1 METLRSSSSVSPQPA
16 KVAIG
21 STSAGCMTAGDQL
34 YTREFFQMCL
44 AVALFMTGVALQ
56 FHFGQ
61 YMGFLGHGVDTI
73 GMVLSLSVVGTLL
86 IRLQI
91 GDWIDR
97 FGCRPVWLIGT
108 AIVAVTVGSI
118 QFVSQLWLI
127 VLLRMTSTMAT
138 ALAMTTVAVFAAN
151 VAPPRRRAES
161 IGTMGLA
168 GFVGMLIGPT
178 LGDLIFAG
186 ASDTI
191 TPYRVFFT
199 TSALLSLL
207 GGAVLLVVHVPSGSV
222 PRASQETISENRP
235 ASGAAQRAIIYEN
248 WPGWILLISVVFS
261 MVFCVQSLFLEGL
274 AEARGFMNIKL
285 FFLVYAPTAMTL
297 RLVFRRLPERIGRS
311 RTLLTGMMLFAMGL
325 ACLTEVSQSWHL
337 AIPGLLMGAGHCF
350 IFPSMV
356 DLAADRLPPERRGTG
371 TALVLGAGDVG
382 MLIGYWSLGELIET
396 YDFGVALWTLAGVVM
411 FAAFIFAVSR
421 WRQITGRRGQRRTSD
436 YIY

>member
-1 METLRSSSSVSPQPA
+1 MWV
-16 KVAIG
+16 
-21 STSAGCMTAGDQL
+21 
-34 YTREFFQMCL
+34 

-61 YMGFLGHGVDTI
+61 YMGFLGHGVDTL
-73 GMVLSLSVVGTLL
+73 GLVLSLSVIGTLA

-91 GDWIDR
+91 GYWIDR
-97 FGCRPVWLIGT
+97 FGCRPAWLVGT
-108 AIVAVTVGSI
+108 VIVALTIGSI

-178 LGDLIFAG
+178 VGDLIFAG
-186 ASDTI
+186 ESVTI
-191 TPYRVFFT
+191 TPYRIFFT

-207 GGAVLLVVHVPSGSV
+207 AGVVLLVVRAPSGSAFRV
-222 PRASQETISENRP
+222 SPIATAQHRP
-235 ASGAAQRAIIYEN
+235 ARGAAQRAIIYKH

-261 MVFCVQSLFLEGL
+261 MVFCVQSSFLERL
-274 AEARGFMNIKL
+274 AEARGFKDIKL
-285 FFLVYAPTAMTL
+285 FFLVYAPTAMAL
-297 RLVFRRLPERIGRS
+297 RLMFRRLPERIGRT
-311 RTLLTGMMLFAMGL
+311 RTLLAGMLLFSLGL
-325 ACLTEVSQSWHL
+325 ACLTSVSQAWHL
-337 AIPGLLMGAGHCF
+337 ALPGFLMGAGHCF

-356 DLAADRLPPERRGTG
+356 DLAADRLPPEKRGTG
-371 TALVLGAGDVG
+371 TSLVLGAGDVG
-382 MLIGYWSLGELIET
+382 MLIGYWSLGELIEN
-396 YDFGVALWTLAGVVM
+396 YDYGVALWTLTGTVM
-411 FAAFIFAVSR
+411 LGAIVFALSR
-421 WRQITGRRGQRRTSD
+421 WRQLIGRRGRRRTKD

>member
-1 METLRSSSSVSPQPA
+1 MANRRNVSGE
-16 KVAIG
+16 VF
-21 STSAGCMTAGDQL
+21 SDDRL
-34 YTREFFQMCL
+34 YTRDFFQMCA

-61 YMGFLGHGVDTI
+61 YMGFLGHGVDTL
-73 GMVLSLSVVGTLL
+73 GLVLSLSVIGTLA

-91 GDWIDR
+91 GYWIDR
-97 FGCRPVWLIGT
+97 FGCRPAWLIGT
-108 AIVAVTVGSI
+108 ALVAVTVGSI
-118 QFVSQLWLI
+118 QFVSQLWVI
-127 VLLRMTSTMAT
+127 VALRMTSSMAT

-151 VAPPRRRAES
+151 IAPPRRRAES

-186 ASDTI
+186 AADTI

-199 TSALLSLL
+199 TSAVLSLL
-207 GGAVLLVVHVPSGSV
+207 AGGVLLVVQAPSDAVDHDSAKPARGS
-222 PRASQETISENRP
+222 QP
-235 ASGAAQRAIIYEN
+235 ASGAAQRAIIYKH

-261 MVFCVQSLFLEGL
+261 MVFCVQSLFLERL
-274 AEARGFMNIKL
+274 AEIRGFKDIKL
-285 FFLVYAPTAMTL
+285 FFLVYAPTAMVL
-297 RLVFRRLPERIGRS
+297 RLTFRRLPERIGRT
-311 RTLLTGMMLFAMGL
+311 RTLLAGMLLFAVGL
-325 ACLTEVSQSWHL
+325 ACLTSVSQAWHL
-337 AIPGLLMGAGHCF
+337 AIPGFLMGAGHCF

-356 DLAADRLPPERRGTG
+356 DLAADRLPPEKRGTG

-396 YDFGVALWTLAGVVM
+396 YDFGVALWTLTGTVALGAIV
-411 FAAFIFAVSR
+411 FALSR
-421 WRQITGRRGQRRTSD
+421 WQQVIGRRGRRRSKD